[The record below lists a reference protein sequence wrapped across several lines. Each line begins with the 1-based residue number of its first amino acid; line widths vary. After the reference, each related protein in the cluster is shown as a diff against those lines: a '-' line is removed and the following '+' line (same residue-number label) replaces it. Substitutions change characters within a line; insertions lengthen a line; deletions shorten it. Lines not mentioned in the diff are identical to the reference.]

1 MALPVEVT
9 EFFTIMVGFWMLLP
23 LVIRQVFYFS
33 LFVTAVFAVM
43 SFYRGGS
50 ND

>member
-1 MALPVEVT
+1 MALPVEILD
-9 EFFTIMVGFWMLLP
+9 FFSFMRGFWMLLP